1 MPVWA
6 IVIIVVLMIAVLVN
20 EWRTRKKP
28 IRRTESGG
36 STEGSSWKVAA
47 TVSATPAPSAAS
59 TTLRTHTAGTPE
71 GAGHRVVVGQIAAGG
86 SVWLRCSV
94 VVWVPSE

>member
-36 STEGSSWKVAA
+36 STEGSSWQ
-47 TVSATPAPSAAS
+47 SRSDGFGDPGSF
-59 TTLRTHTAGTPE
+59 
-71 GAGHRVVVGQIAAGG
+71 GG
-86 SVWLRCSV
+86 
-94 VVWVPSE
+94 